1 MPFFTLAALLIL
13 VGQNNMMLFPC
24 LELTIGCGVES
35 TLGLEWGLGSS
46 GGSGSAMN

>member
-1 MPFFTLAALLIL
+1 MLIL
-13 VGQNNMMLFPC
+13 VDQNNSAVSLFLMCFPC

-35 TLGLEWGLGSS
+35 TLGLGWELGSS